1 MKTISKI
8 KAKPMPSLKSD
19 AAAEEFVDSSDLSTF
34 DLSGFKPMRF
44 EFEPKA
50 AALNMRL
57 PQNLL
62 NALKSKAKAKGI
74 PYTRYV
80 RLLLESDVAR

>member
-1 MKTISKI
+1 MKAT
-8 KAKPMPSLKSD
+8 AKPMPSLKSD
-19 AAAEEFVDSSDLSTF
+19 ADAEQFVATADLSKF

-62 NALKSKAKAKGI
+62 DAVKLKAKARGM

-80 RLLLESDVAR
+80 RLLLESDVAG

>member
-1 MKTISKI
+1 MK
-8 KAKPMPSLKSD
+8 ARNKPMPSLASD
-19 AAAEEFVDSSDLSTF
+19 AAAERFVATADLSDY

-44 EFEPKA
+44 EIEPKS

-57 PQNLL
+57 PAALL
-62 NALKSKAKAKGI
+62 DAVKARARARGI

-80 RLLLESDVAR
+80 RMLLESDVAHR

>member
-1 MKTISKI
+1 MSKS
-8 KAKPMPSLKSD
+8 KFKPMPSLKSD
-19 AAAEEFVDSSDLSTF
+19 TQAEHFVETADLSEY

-44 EFEPKA
+44 EVEPKS

-57 PQNLL
+57 PQSLL
-62 NALKSKAKAKGI
+62 DAVKAKAKAAGV

-80 RLLLESDVAR
+80 RLVLEQAVANGG

>member
-1 MKTISKI
+1 MTAKT
-8 KAKPMPSLKSD
+8 KPMPSIKSD
-19 AAAEEFVDSSDLSTF
+19 ADAEQFVATADLSQF

-44 EFEPKA
+44 EVEPKV

-62 NALKSKAKAKGI
+62 DAVKLKAEAKGI

-80 RLLLESDVAR
+80 RRLLESDVAG

>member
-1 MKTISKI
+1 MKTKS
-8 KAKPMPSLKSD
+8 KPMPSLASD
-19 AAAEEFVDSSDLSTF
+19 AAAEQFVDTADLSHY

-44 EFEPKA
+44 EVEPKA

-62 NALKSKAKAKGI
+62 DALKAKAAAKGI

-80 RLLLESDVAR
+80 RMLLESDVARTR

>member
-1 MKTISKI
+1 
-8 KAKPMPSLKSD
+8 
-19 AAAEEFVDSSDLSTF
+19 
-34 DLSGFKPMRF
+34 MRF
-44 EFEPKA
+44 EVEPKE

-62 NALKSKAKAKGI
+62 DTLKRKASAKGM

-80 RLLLESDVAR
+80 RLLLENDVSR

>member
-1 MKTISKI
+1 MKT
-8 KAKPMPSLKSD
+8 KAEAMPSLRSD
-19 AAAEEFVDSSDLSTF
+19 EAADQFVATADLSQY

-44 EFEPKA
+44 EIEPKS

-57 PQNLL
+57 PVMLL
-62 NALKSKAKAKGI
+62 EAVKAKAKARGV

-80 RLLLESDVAR
+80 RMLLESDVTH